1 MTNKEID
8 NSTDILCVIPLT
20 RNVKNKPIRKA
31 ERKAEAARG
40 QSAVSSTAMDR
51 FWNEQL

>member
-1 MTNKEID
+1 MINKEID
-8 NSTDILCVIPLT
+8 NNTDIQCAIPLT
-20 RNVKNKPIRKA
+20 RNVKNKPIGKA
-31 ERKAEAARG
+31 GRKAEAARG